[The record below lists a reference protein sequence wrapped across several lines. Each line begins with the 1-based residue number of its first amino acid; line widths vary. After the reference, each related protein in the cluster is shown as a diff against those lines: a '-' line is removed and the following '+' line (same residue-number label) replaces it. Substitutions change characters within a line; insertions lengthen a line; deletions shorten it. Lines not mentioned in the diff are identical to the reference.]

1 MNLKTKYMTNIDA
14 YRIGKRIKVKGI
26 MVHSTATPGVMA
38 SEWFDRWNK
47 PNTGKSVHAFL
58 DNKEIWQYLPWDIR
72 AGHCGSG
79 TKGSGNDT
87 HVAFEIC
94 EPSGF
99 RYAGGSTMEGYHVAE
114 QQAYFDAIWENAI
127 ELCVYLCKQ
136 FGLTEKNILC
146 HSEGHAQGIASNHA
160 DVMHWFPKHG
170 KNMDQFREAV
180 KLRLND
186 SSQDVPP
193 STGEYVVKAGDTLVK
208 IAKAYGTTAEELQKL
223 NNLDNPSLIQVGQI
237 LKVPSSSQTTG
248 TYVVKQGDTLVKIA
262 KAYGTT
268 VEELQKLNNLDNP
281 NLIQVGQ
288 ALKVSGE
295 STAPIEPEQPREERL
310 LKVTSPLMK
319 GEDVKEVQ
327 RQLNAKG
334 YDLEVDGAYGEK
346 TAAAVKSFQKTMGL
360 TADGIV
366 GEKTREA
373 LKKTGGFVVKRL
385 LKVTSPLMKGED
397 VRRVQSELMRRGYG
411 VGNTGA
417 DGQYGKETASAV
429 RLFQKEKKLTAD
441 GIVGEKTVKALGG
454 EWIG

>member
-1 MNLKTKYMTNIDA
+1 MGKLQEYIAYLESHVNVSIYVWGAQGQGYPTLNENWIRARETSTTNANRAIKL
-14 YRIGKRIKVKGI
+14 YQKRVNAGLRDKMRAFDCSGLGMYWLQNVKGI
-26 MVHSTATPGVMA
+26 
-38 SEWFDRWNK
+38 
-47 PNTGKSVHAFL
+47 
-58 DNKEIWQYLPWDIR
+58 
-72 AGHCGSG
+72 
-79 TKGSGNDT
+79 
-87 HVAFEIC
+87 
-94 EPSGF
+94 
-99 RYAGGSTMEGYHVAE
+99 YAGDMTANGMKGQCEQIGRGELKAGDWVFRVDSAGKAYHIGYVVDEKLNVIESMGRDQGVVKRSLNASGSSYWNRYGRPKVFKAEIEG
-114 QQAYFDAIWENAI
+114 N
-127 ELCVYLCKQ
+127 
-136 FGLTEKNILC
+136 
-146 HSEGHAQGIASNHA
+146 SA
-160 DVMHWFPKHG
+160 D
-170 KNMDQFREAV
+170 NT
-180 KLRLND
+180 
-186 SSQDVPP
+186 SP

-223 NNLDNPSLIQVGQI
+223 NNLDNPSLIQIGQV

-268 VEELQKLNNLDNP
+268 AEQLQKLNNLDNP

-295 STAPIEPEQPREERL
+295 STAPIEPEQPQEERL

-429 RLFQKEKKLTAD
+429 RLFQKEKKLTVD